1 MTYIGIDIS
10 KDSFVAAFPK
20 VSGYQTLTYPNTVKG
35 IRKFIGSLSIT
46 EHHCVMEATGN
57 YGFLLLYLLNRQGI
71 AASMVN
77 PKQIKHFSR
86 MMMTV
91 TKTDPKDACM
101 IAMYGEKMN
110 PPVYKMPSE
119 TVMLLKQKKTIIR
132 QLKKQLTAS
141 KNLKSSLV
149 MLPFQDKNGMKALDK
164 TISFLASQIESLES
178 ELADL
183 ASSEFDRQVKLL
195 TSIKGIGITLA
206 TALIVA
212 TGGFSYFNN
221 AKQVSR
227 FIGICPTY
235 RQSGTSVHIKGGIN
249 RNGDASLRSLLYVA
263 SWSALRGNTTCKE
276 CYPRLKA
283 NGKPSKVALIAVAN
297 KLVRQAFAV
306 IKSDAPYVDGFV
318 STHQTK

>member
-10 KDSFVAAFPK
+10 KDSFVAAFPT
-20 VSGYQTLTYPNTVKG
+20 VSGYQTHTYPNTVKG
-35 IRKFIGSLSIT
+35 IKKFIGSLTVT

-57 YGFLLLYLLNRQGI
+57 YAFLLLYLLERQGI
-71 AASMVN
+71 VASMVN

-91 TKTDPKDACM
+91 TKTDTKDACM
-101 IAMYGEKMN
+101 IAMFGKKMN

-119 TVMLLKQKKTIIR
+119 TIMLLKQKKTIIR
-132 QLKKQLTAS
+132 QLKKQLIAT
-141 KNLKSSLV
+141 KNLKKSLDV
-149 MLPFQDKNGMKALDK
+149 LPFQDKNGMKALNK
-164 TISFLASQIESLES
+164 TISFLASQVETLES

-183 ASSEFDRQVKLL
+183 ASSEFDKQIKLL

-235 RQSGTSVHIKGGIN
+235 QQSGTSVHIKGGIN
-249 RNGDASLRSLLYVA
+249 RNGDVNLRSLLYVA
-263 SWSALRGNTTCKE
+263 SWSALRGNTACKE
-276 CYPRLKA
+276 CYTRLKA

-306 IKSDAPYVDGFV
+306 VKSDTPYKDGFI

>member
-20 VSGYQTLTYPNTVKG
+20 VSGYQTQTYPNTVKG
-35 IRKFIGSLSIT
+35 IRKFIGSLSVT

-57 YGFLLLYLLNRQGI
+57 YGFLLLYLLDRQGI
-71 AASMVN
+71 ASSMVN

-119 TVMLLKQKKTIIR
+119 AVMLLKQKKTIIR

-164 TISFLASQIESLES
+164 TISFWQAKLSLWNPNLQTWLRLSLTGRLNYSHPSKGLASLWLQ
-178 ELADL
+178 
-183 ASSEFDRQVKLL
+183 
-195 TSIKGIGITLA
+195 
-206 TALIVA
+206 
-212 TGGFSYFNN
+212 
-221 AKQVSR
+221 
-227 FIGICPTY
+227 P
-235 RQSGTSVHIKGGIN
+235 
-249 RNGDASLRSLLYVA
+249 
-263 SWSALRGNTTCKE
+263 
-276 CYPRLKA
+276 
-283 NGKPSKVALIAVAN
+283 
-297 KLVRQAFAV
+297 
-306 IKSDAPYVDGFV
+306 
-318 STHQTK
+318 

>member
-20 VSGYQTLTYPNTVKG
+20 VSGYQTRTYPNTIKG
-35 IRKFIGSLSIT
+35 IKKFIGSLSVA
-46 EHHCVMEATGN
+46 EHQCVMEATGN
-57 YGFLLLYLLNRQGI
+57 YGFLLLYLLDRQGI
-71 AASMVN
+71 ATSMVN

-91 TKTDPKDACM
+91 TKTDTKDACM
-101 IAMYGEKMN
+101 IGMYGEKIN
-110 PPVYKMPSE
+110 PPLYKMPSE

-132 QLKKQLTAS
+132 QLKKQLIAI
-141 KNLKSSLV
+141 KNLKGSLIV
-149 MLPFQDKNGMKALDK
+149 LPYQDRNGINVLDK

-183 ASSEFDRQVKLL
+183 ASSEFDKQIKLL

-206 TALIVA
+206 TALIIA
-212 TGGFSYFNN
+212 TGGFSYFDN

-235 RQSGTSVHIKGGIN
+235 QQSGTSVHIKGGIN
-249 RNGDASLRSLLYVA
+249 RNGDANLRSLLYVA
-263 SWSALRGNTTCKE
+263 SWSALRGNTACKE
-276 CYPRLKA
+276 CYTRLKA

-306 IKSDAPYVDGFV
+306 VKSGNSYMDGFV
-318 STHQTK
+318 STRLTK

>member
-10 KDSFVAAFPK
+10 KDSFVSAFPT
-20 VSGYQTLTYPNTVKG
+20 VSGYQTRTYPNTVKG
-35 IRKFIGSLSIT
+35 IRKFIGSLSVT

-57 YGFLLLYLLNRQGI
+57 YGFLLYLLDKQGI
-71 AASMVN
+71 ATSMVN

-91 TKTDPKDACM
+91 TKTDTKDACM

-119 TVMLLKQKKTIIR
+119 TLLLLKQKKTIIR
-132 QLKKQLTAS
+132 QLKKQLTSS

-149 MLPFQDKNGMKALDK
+149 VLPFQDKNGMKVLNK

-178 ELADL
+178 ELSDL

-212 TGGFSYFNN
+212 TSGFACFDN

-227 FIGICPTY
+227 FIGVCPTY
-235 RQSGTSVHIKGGIN
+235 QQSGTSVHVRGGIN
-249 RNGDASLRSLLYVA
+249 RNGDANLRSLLYGFMLPLGRHCVEILPA
-263 SWSALRGNTTCKE
+263 STVMPG
-276 CYPRLKA
+276 
-283 NGKPSKVALIAVAN
+283 
-297 KLVRQAFAV
+297 
-306 IKSDAPYVDGFV
+306 
-318 STHQTK
+318 

>member
-1 MTYIGIDIS
+1 MTYIGIDIGKS
-10 KDSFVAAFPK
+10 CFVAAYPT
-20 VSGYQTLTYPNTVKG
+20 VSGYRTRTYPNTVKG
-35 IRKFIGSLSIT
+35 IRSFIGSLCVS

-57 YGFLLLYLLNRQGI
+57 YGFLLLYLLDRQGI

-91 TKTDPKDACM
+91 TKTDTKDACL
-101 IAMYGEKMN
+101 IATYGEKMN
-110 PPVYKMPSE
+110 PPAYKMPSE
-119 TVMLLKQKKTIIR
+119 TLMLLKQKKTIIR

-141 KNLKSSLV
+141 RNLKCSLV
-149 MLPFQDKNGMKALDK
+149 VLPFQDRNGMKALDK
-164 TISFLASQIESLES
+164 TISFLAAQIKALES

-183 ASSEFDRQVKLL
+183 ASSEFDRQLKLL
-195 TSIKGIGITLA
+195 TSIKGIGISLA

-212 TGGFSYFNN
+212 TGAFACFDN

-235 RQSGTSVHIKGGIN
+235 QQSGTSVYVKGGIN
-249 RNGDASLRSLLYVA
+249 RNGDANLRSLLYVA
-263 SWSALRGNTTCKE
+263 SWSALRGNSACKE
-276 CYPRLKA
+276 CYERLKA
-283 NGKPSKVALIAVAN
+283 KGKPSKVALIAVAN

-306 IKSDAPYVDGFV
+306 IKSDTPYVDGFI
-318 STHQTK
+318 SSHQLK

>member
-10 KDSFVAAFPK
+10 KDSFVAAFPT
-20 VSGYQTLTYPNTVKG
+20 VSGYQTQTYPNTVKG
-35 IRKFIGSLSIT
+35 IRKFIGSLSVT

-57 YGFLLLYLLNRQGI
+57 YGFLLLYLLDRQGI

-86 MMMTV
+86 MMMAV

-141 KNLKSSLV
+141 RNLSSSLV
-149 MLPFQDKNGMKALDK
+149 VLPFQDKNGMKALDK

-183 ASSEFDRQVKLL
+183 ASSA
-195 TSIKGIGITLA
+195 LA

-235 RQSGTSVHIKGGIN
+235 QQSGTSVHIKGGIN

-276 CYPRLKA
+276 CYTRLKA

-318 STHQTK
+318 STQQTK

>member
-1 MTYIGIDIS
+1 MTYIGSDIS

-20 VSGYQTLTYPNTVKG
+20 VSGYQTCTYPNTIKG
-35 IRKFIGSLSIT
+35 IKKFIGSLSVA
-46 EHHCVMEATGN
+46 EHQCVMEATGN
-57 YGFLLLYLLNRQGI
+57 YGFLLLYLLDRQGI
-71 AASMVN
+71 ATSMVN

-91 TKTDPKDACM
+91 TKTDTKDACM
-101 IAMYGEKMN
+101 IAMYGEKIN
-110 PPVYKMPSE
+110 PPLYKMPSE

-132 QLKKQLTAS
+132 QLKKQLIAI
-141 KNLKSSLV
+141 KNLKGSLIV
-149 MLPFQDKNGMKALDK
+149 LPYQDRNGINVLDK

-183 ASSEFDRQVKLL
+183 ASSEFDKQIKLL

-206 TALIVA
+206 TALIIA
-212 TGGFSYFNN
+212 TGGFSYFDN

-235 RQSGTSVHIKGGIN
+235 QQSGTSVHIKGGIN
-249 RNGDASLRSLLYVA
+249 RNGDANLRSLLYVA
-263 SWSALRGNTTCKE
+263 SWSALRGNTACKE
-276 CYPRLKA
+276 CYTRLKA

-306 IKSDAPYVDGFV
+306 VKSGNSYMDGFV
-318 STHQTK
+318 STRLTK

>member
-20 VSGYQTLTYPNTVKG
+20 VSGYQTRTYPNTIKG
-35 IRKFIGSLSIT
+35 IKKFIGSLSVA
-46 EHHCVMEATGN
+46 EHQCVMEATGN
-57 YGFLLLYLLNRQGI
+57 YGFLLLYLLDRQGI
-71 AASMVN
+71 ATSMVN

-91 TKTDPKDACM
+91 TKTDTKDACM
-101 IAMYGEKMN
+101 IAMYGEKIN
-110 PPVYKMPSE
+110 PPLYKMPSE

-132 QLKKQLTAS
+132 QLKKQLIAI
-141 KNLKSSLV
+141 KNLKGSLIV
-149 MLPFQDKNGMKALDK
+149 LPYQDRNGINVLDK

-183 ASSEFDRQVKLL
+183 ASSEFDKQIKLL

-206 TALIVA
+206 TALIIA
-212 TGGFSYFNN
+212 TGGFSYFDN

-235 RQSGTSVHIKGGIN
+235 QQSGTSS
-249 RNGDASLRSLLYVA
+249 R
-263 SWSALRGNTTCKE
+263 
-276 CYPRLKA
+276 
-283 NGKPSKVALIAVAN
+283 AV
-297 KLVRQAFAV
+297 
-306 IKSDAPYVDGFV
+306 
-318 STHQTK
+318 

>member
-1 MTYIGIDIS
+1 MIYIGIDIS
-10 KDSFVAAFPK
+10 KDSFVAAYPSA
-20 VSGYQTLTYPNTVKG
+20 SGYMTRVYPNTVTG
-35 IRKFIGSLSIT
+35 VRKFINSLSVT

-57 YGFLLLYLLNRQGI
+57 YSFLLLYLLDRQGI

-91 TKTDPKDACM
+91 TKTDTIDACL

-132 QLKKQLTAS
+132 QLKKQLIAT
-141 KNLKSSLV
+141 KNLKGSLV
-149 MLPFQDKNGMKALDK
+149 VLPFHDKNGMKALDK
-164 TISFLASQIESLES
+164 TISFLAKQIESLES
-178 ELADL
+178 ELSDL
-183 ASSEFDRQVKLL
+183 AFTEFDKQIKLL
-195 TSIKGIGITLA
+195 TSVKGIGITLA
-206 TALIVA
+206 TALIIA
-212 TGGFSYFNN
+212 TGGFSYFDN

-235 RQSGTSVHIKGGIN
+235 QQSGTSVHVKGGIN
-249 RNGDASLRSLLYVA
+249 RNGDSNLRSLLYVA
-263 SWSALRGNTTCKE
+263 SWSALRGNTACKE
-276 CYPRLKA
+276 CYARLKA

-306 IKSDAPYVDGFV
+306 IKSESSYVDGYV
-318 STHQTK
+318 SSHQTK